1 MKTTEYNGWTN
12 YETWLA
18 NIWLTYDECTVQY
31 MNDYIDQFIV
41 SAVEQDQDDSDIV
54 EVVSDFMTATL
65 ENLIE
70 FEKVSTASLTADLLN
85 AALAEINTR
94 ELAHAIID
102 WGTVEDKRAIY
113 AEDMAFDNRPAL
125 ITD

>member
-18 NIWLTYDECTVQY
+18 NIWLTNDECTTRY
-31 MNDYIDQFIV
+31 MSDYIEAHIE
-41 SAVEQDQDDSDIV
+41 SAIQQDQDDSDIV
-54 EVVSDFMTATL
+54 EMVSAFLLDTV
-65 ENLIE
+65 ESLIE

-94 ELAHAIID
+94 ELAHALIE
-102 WGTVEDKRAIY
+102 WGEVEDKRQRW
-113 AEDMAFDNRPAL
+113 AEAMEYDNRPTL